1 MRVVAKQLPVVVL
14 PSHSVFRLLSD
25 IVKHKL
31 VMSTT
36 SRRHLP
42 SPFA

>member
-14 PSHSVFRLLSD
+14 PSPSVFQLLSD